1 MVSQFA
7 APGQPVLR
15 LHHIG
20 FLVENLER
28 AVEHFHGNF
37 AYQVESPPIEDHG
50 QAATVQFLR
59 QPGAMHWL
67 ELVCPLG
74 QDSKLWTAVGR
85 GTSLHHQCYETA
97 DIKASVARLHAAG
110 CMPLGLP
117 VPGAAFDGRLIAW
130 VMDRFKGLIE
140 LVQAGAGARS
150 LAALERSDR
159 EVTGA

>member
-7 APGQPVLR
+7 VSGQPVLR

-20 FLVENLER
+20 FLVEHLDE

-37 AYQVESPPIEDHG
+37 AYQVESPPIQDFG

-74 QDSKLWTAVGR
+74 QDSKLWNAIGR

-97 DIKASVARLHAAG
+97 DIQASIDRLHAAG

-117 VPGAAFDGRLIAW
+117 IAGAAFDGRLIAW

-150 LAALERSDR
+150 LAQLDRSNR
-159 EVTGA
+159 EVLSA